1 MLRPSAVRSIAFLCL
16 GASAC
21 EGLVGSVDVSP
32 APRRETT
39 PAEDDSVA
47 PAQPL
52 TPVTPSTPVGEGPD
66 RPIVGPGAVAPL
78 PVAGAVDAG
87 LSPVA
92 DAGVAPV
99 DSGPPAPVIP
109 DPRPVLVEGPASALD
124 RIGVDGGGPRLG
136 VCDGGFVI
144 GVRPTANPS
153 DQFGGLRLTFV
164 EPICG
169 TAISNP
175 ARLLGLSTEPRIA
188 VIRNDAILAWNETGD
203 FLGLP
208 SIEPPDPALVW
219 DEQPET
225 LCPEAAPALV
235 GFVGEY
241 DPSAPD
247 SEGTAAIRSL
257 AIECAPLLVDDTG
270 LNVFAADSG
279 HQVVLNLDSFAAE
292 GTDNYDSSCG
302 DGAVVTDVLV
312 HSGYWLDGF
321 ELGCSSLRSPNVEGE
336 PCSEGRD
343 CQNGSCSDVG
353 TCAP

>member
-1 MLRPSAVRSIAFLCL
+1 M
-16 GASAC
+16 
-21 EGLVGSVDVSP
+21 ET
-32 APRRETT
+32 APPE
-39 PAEDDSVA
+39 DSVA

-52 TPVTPSTPVGEGPD
+52 TPAPSDMSSVPSGEGMEVPVRGPGTVTP
-66 RPIVGPGAVAPL
+66 L
-78 PVAGAVDAG
+78 PAADAG
-87 LSPVA
+87 PSPVA
-92 DAGVAPV
+92 DAGEAAPV
-99 DSGPPAPVIP
+99 DAGPPEPVVP
-109 DPRPVLVEGPASALD
+109 DPRPVLVDGVASGLD
-124 RIGVDGGGPRLG
+124 RVGVDGGGPRLG

-164 EPICG
+164 APICG

-175 ARLLGLSTEPRIA
+175 ARFLGLSTEPRIA
-188 VIRNDAILAWNETGD
+188 VTRNDAILAWNETQD
-203 FLGLP
+203 FLGQP
-208 SIEPPDPALVW
+208 STEPPDPALVW

-235 GFVGEY
+235 GLVGEY

-257 AIECAPLLVDDTG
+257 SIECAPLLVDDSG

-279 HQVVLNLDSFAAE
+279 HTVVSNLDSFAAD
-292 GTDNYDSSCG
+292 GTDDYASSCG
-302 DGAVVTDVLV
+302 GGAVVTAVLL

-321 ELGCSSLRSPNVEGE
+321 ELGCSVLRSPNVAGE

-343 CQNGSCSDVG
+343 CQNGSCGDDAV
-353 TCAP
+353 CAP